1 MNKQCTRCGAIIP
14 ESARFCQE
22 CGMPADTS
30 QAIMNP
36 LQTSNEAVYENANEV
51 TCPNC
56 GKLFKRELGVC
67 PNCGTLVKDNQNQYG
82 QKPFE
87 QNQYNQQMNGGNTY
101 SQPSYGG
108 NVGGQ
113 YAQQQNVAYNQQN
126 GQYAQQQYNQ
136 QNKPKKKKT
145 GLIVA
150 LVILAVLVMAGIGK
164 GAEILFRSQGFGLY
178 DGLEDLEYTKGS
190 FDGTVYTN
198 EWADIKLKLP
208 DGFSNADSATYATAE
223 DVNLECGVYFT
234 SDDGMSIFYVC
245 YEKMPSVPDYDEEEY
260 MDIVLNNVKEE
271 LEEAGLSYQLAT
283 RYTTETVA
291 GYTYTKAENSF
302 NNGYGDFVQTIYV
315 RKIGNYMVFICAI
328 GTSAESND
336 TLIKSITTVY

>member
-1 MNKQCTRCGAIIP
+1 MNKQCRRCGAIIP

-30 QAIMNP
+30 QATMNP

-67 PNCGTLVKDNQNQYG
+67 PNCGTLVKEAPANAA
-82 QKPFE
+82 PVRE
-87 QNQYNQQMNGGNTY
+87 INQQMNGGNTY
-101 SQPSYGG
+101 NQPSYGE

-178 DGLEDLEYTKGS
+178 DGSEDLEYTKGS

-234 SDDGMSIFYVC
+234 SDDGMSIFYIC

-260 MDIVLNNVKEE
+260 LDITTSKAVEK
-271 LEEAGLSYQLAT
+271 LENAGVSYQSAIG
-283 RYTTETVA
+283 YTTETIA

-302 NNGYGDFVQTIYV
+302 NNGYGDFKQTVCV
-315 RKIGNYMVFICAI
+315 RKIGNYMVYISAV
-328 GTSAESND
+328 GTSEESND
-336 TLIKSITTVY
+336 ALIRSITTVY